1 MAVSFNLKSVWNV
14 CPCTNWRVEV
24 ETCFWFKISAAHEES
39 VLGMVWS
46 SKQRWHFRKQTW
58 IIAGRNKYL
67 HCSFTIACIGKIIAT
82 TYDYGW
88 KIKTNF
94 RAILKLFVQASKCHR
109 NPWKS
114 HFLPQKVTKSTIWNG
129 SSVKWTLVDL
139 DFAFVNDFQFSVCPS
154 ATKMNYFELHYKW
167 LHLVLSWQIQVSLWN
182 SFLETFQKYP
192 MIF

>member
-1 MAVSFNLKSVWNV
+1 MF
-14 CPCTNWRVEV
+14 
-24 ETCFWFKISAAHEES
+24 SAAVCGTNLTIFCCKAEA
-39 VLGMVWS
+39 
-46 SKQRWHFRKQTW
+46 W
-58 IIAGRNKYL
+58 IINPGCDAPCRRGFVASCHHDPDL
-67 HCSFTIACIGKIIAT
+67 PSPGHF
-82 TYDYGW
+82 W
-88 KIKTNF
+88 
-94 RAILKLFVQASKCHR
+94 AILKLFVQASKCHR

-114 HFLPQKVTKSTIWNG
+114 HFLPQKVPQSTIWNG

>member
-1 MAVSFNLKSVWNV
+1 MIYGLKVHNFDELKTIYKTS
-14 CPCTNWRVEV
+14 NWE
-24 ETCFWFKISAAHEES
+24 CQKHEQS
-39 VLGMVWS
+39 LWRTRKYIYWPIK
-46 SKQRWHFRKQTW
+46 SKSKNNIW
-58 IIAGRNKYL
+58 
-67 HCSFTIACIGKIIAT
+67 
-82 TYDYGW
+82 
-88 KIKTNF
+88 
-94 RAILKLFVQASKCHR
+94 AILELFVQASKCHR

-114 HFLPQKVTKSTIWNG
+114 HFLSQKVPQSTIWNG